1 MKPRTLGLALVAGLA
16 AVLLVG
22 IGVTELLQPRI
33 EFSLLVGIPAGAVAG
48 AVTAAAVAR
57 GVAGDGPGPR
67 RVAFTVA
74 AFGAAFLG
82 TSVVMAVLV
91 DPASSARCSSASGP
105 VSSPPSSGTVVGGGC
120 PRRRSPGSGTR
131 RGAAFASSYSSSAT
145 SFVRSQS
152 RSSTTVTDESPKT

>member
-33 EFSLLVGIPAGAVAG
+33 EFSPLVGIPAGAVAG

-91 DPASSARCSSASGP
+91 DPGVVRSMLVGLGAGLVAA
-105 VSSPPSSGTVVGGGC
+105 VVGD
-120 PRRRSPGSGTR
+120 R
-131 RGAAFASSYSSSAT
+131 RGRGMPPASLA
-145 SFVRSQS
+145 
-152 RSSTTVTDESPKT
+152 